1 MRPRILDHAIR
12 KNLVL
17 ESDKYWAIQ
26 ELIKSGRLPVRTL
39 SEWVRDKINK
49 ELLNWR

>member
-1 MRPRILDHAIR
+1 MRPKILDHAIR

-17 ESDKYWAIQ
+17 ESDKYWSMQ
-26 ELIKSGRLPVRTL
+26 ELIKSGRLPEKTL
-39 SEWVRDKINK
+39 SEWVRNKINN